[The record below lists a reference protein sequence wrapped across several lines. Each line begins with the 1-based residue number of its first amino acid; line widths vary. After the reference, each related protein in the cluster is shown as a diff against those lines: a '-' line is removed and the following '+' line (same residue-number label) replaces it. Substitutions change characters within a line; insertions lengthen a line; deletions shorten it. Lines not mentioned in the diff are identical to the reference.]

1 MTYRDTAY
9 LKINFMPDYD
19 AYYEDYVREDRE
31 DGVYLTPEINK
42 NILAKDGSI
51 RYA

>member
-1 MTYRDTAY
+1 MT
-9 LKINFMPDYD
+9 DYD

-31 DGVYLTPEINK
+31 DGVYLTPEMNK

-51 RYA
+51 RYAQIDKDRQMKDKIR